1 MKDFV
6 KNLIEQHKFATGQL
20 KRIEKCID
28 SCNALK
34 GVASGE
40 VSIDEYAAIKYQNK
54 VLKDYVSVLEL
65 RLEHN
70 GIIITA
76 DCNHFEKVEDKSYK
90 DAQK

>member
-6 KNLIEQHKFATGQL
+6 KNLIEQHKFATGQFR
-20 KRIEKCID
+20 RIEECID

-40 VSIDEYAAIKYQNK
+40 VSLDEYAAIKYQYK

-65 RLEHN
+65 RLQYN
-70 GIIITA
+70 NIIFTG
-76 DCNHFEKVEDKSYK
+76 DGDYFEKVEDKSK
-90 DAQK
+90 EDA

>member
-6 KNLIEQHKFATGQL
+6 KNLIDQHKFATCQL
-20 KRIEKCID
+20 RRIEECID

-40 VSIDEYAAIKYQNK
+40 VSLDEYAAIKYQNK

-65 RLEHN
+65 RLEYN
-70 GIIITA
+70 NVIVTEDG
-76 DCNHFEKVEDKSYK
+76 DYFEKVEDKSDK
-90 DAQK
+90 DA

>member
-20 KRIEKCID
+20 KKIQECIS

-40 VSIDEYAAIKYQNK
+40 VSLDEYAAIKYQNK
-54 VLKDYVSVLEL
+54 VLRDYVSVLEL

-70 GIIITA
+70 DVIITI
-76 DCNHFEKVEDKSYK
+76 DGSYFEKVKDKSEK
-90 DAQK
+90 DA

>member
-6 KNLIEQHKFATGQL
+6 KNLIEQHKFATCQFR
-20 KRIEKCID
+20 RIEECID

-34 GVASGE
+34 GVSNGA
-40 VSIDEYAAIKYQNK
+40 VSVDEYAAIKYQDK

-70 GIIITA
+70 DIIITE
-76 DCNHFEKVEDKSYK
+76 DGNYFEKVEDKIL
-90 DAQK
+90 